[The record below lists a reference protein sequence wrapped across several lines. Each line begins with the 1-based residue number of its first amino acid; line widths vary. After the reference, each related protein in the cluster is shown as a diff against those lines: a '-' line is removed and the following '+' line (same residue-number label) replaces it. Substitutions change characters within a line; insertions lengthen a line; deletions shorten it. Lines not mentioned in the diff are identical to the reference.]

1 MAGEFDVARQC
12 ISQAMQQAE
21 QDPAMSP
28 EVMDS
33 ALLQTLLAGMLA
45 TRTRKDLAS
54 LIEFQL
60 ESAGEDEFVVTRG
73 C

>member
-1 MAGEFDVARQC
+1 MAGEFDIAREC
-12 ISQAMQQAE
+12 IGAAMRTAAE
-21 QDPAMSP
+21 DPAMSP
-28 EVMDS
+28 EVMDG
-33 ALLQTLLAGMLA
+33 ALLATLFSHMLA

-54 LIEFQL
+54 LVEFQL

>member
-1 MAGEFDVARQC
+1 MAGEFDVARKLVA
-12 ISQAMQQAE
+12 QAMHSATA
-21 QDPAMSP
+21 DPRMSS
-28 EVMDS
+28 EVMAS
-33 ALLQTLLAGMLA
+33 ALLQSVLVQLLT

-60 ESAGEDEFVVTRG
+60 EACGEEEFVITRG